1 MYLRI
6 VTPPQIEPVTVEEV
20 KQHLRIDG
28 SEEDNYLASLIT
40 VARQRAE
47 EYTRRA
53 FISQTWELALDR
65 ADKMIYLPKPPVELI
80 ESVTLDGREVD
91 PKNYELLGSN
101 VFYPKIPLN
110 TVKPYGLVIRFI
122 SGYGDNPEHVP
133 QAIRQAILMLV
144 GHLYEAREGQAPQV
158 QYVAQTRAGVDLPP
172 SVASLLRPYRVV
184 ML

>member
-1 MYLRI
+1 MFLRL
-6 VTPPQIEPVTVEEV
+6 VTPPQLEPVTVEEA

-28 SEEDNYLASLIT
+28 NEEDDYIASLIT

-65 ADKMIYLPKPPVELI
+65 ADKTIYLPKPPVEFI
-80 ESVTLDGREVD
+80 ESVTLDGKEVD

-110 TVKPYGLVIRFI
+110 AVKPCGLVIRFI
-122 SGYGDNPEHVP
+122 SGYGDNPEHIP
-133 QAIRQAILMLV
+133 RPIRQAILMLI
-144 GHLYEAREGQAPQV
+144 GHLHEAREGQAPQV
-158 QYVAQTRAGVDLPP
+158 QYEAQARIGADMPP
-172 SVASLLRPYRVV
+172 SVISLLRPYRVM